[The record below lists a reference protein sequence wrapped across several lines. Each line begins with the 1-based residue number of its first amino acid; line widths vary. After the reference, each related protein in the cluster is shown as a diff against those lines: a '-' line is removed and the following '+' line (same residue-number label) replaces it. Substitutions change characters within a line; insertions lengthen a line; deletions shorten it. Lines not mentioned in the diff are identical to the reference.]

1 MVCYLAN
8 ACTCTTQAV
17 YGSDQRTACVFLS
30 IAEYCACERYRCNSA
45 GVLTPARTLLG
56 VAATLT
62 LLLLLMCLL

>member
-1 MVCYLAN
+1 MHVHVRRRLF
-8 ACTCTTQAV
+8 
-17 YGSDQRTACVFLS
+17 TAAISGLRVFLS